1 MKSAFGR
8 FLASLVLVAAALFG
22 LACDRVK
29 TPTEPA
35 TAQPASMSGTVSGY
49 YGIWPGATVECQGK
63 SAITS
68 SDGTYSLTGLMSGT
82 TTVRVYK
89 STVDFGDFP
98 VFLKPGSNTVD
109 FSIGL

>member
-1 MKSAFGR
+1 MKTVFGR
-8 FLASLVLVAAALFG
+8 FLAPLVLVVATLFS
-22 LACDRVK
+22 LACDKIK
-29 TPTEPA
+29 TPTEPP
-35 TAQPASMSGTVSGY
+35 TAQPASMSGTVSSY
-49 YGIWPGATVECQGK
+49 YGIWPGATVECKGK

-68 SDGTYSLTGLMSGT
+68 SDGTYTLTGLMSGT